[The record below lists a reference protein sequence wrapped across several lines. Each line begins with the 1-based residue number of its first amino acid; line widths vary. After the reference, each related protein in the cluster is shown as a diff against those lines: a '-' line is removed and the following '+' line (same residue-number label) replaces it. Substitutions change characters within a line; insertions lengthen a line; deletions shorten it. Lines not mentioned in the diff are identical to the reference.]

1 MFYDAATETAP
12 LEKIRDIQWQKLQD
26 MLKKVYQGN
35 RFYQNSFKK
44 HGVALEDIRNL
55 DDITKLPFTTK
66 KDFQRDQE
74 EHPVFGTNLTEP
86 FENYVQFHQTT
97 GTTGKPLKWLDT
109 KDSWAW
115 RARCMA
121 HSLAAAGVTNND
133 VLLLPFNFGPYTAFW
148 GVYEAAQH
156 LDVLT
161 IPTGGWT
168 TEQRLNSIVENQAT
182 LIIGTPTYMLRLA
195 EAAQEEGIDLANS
208 AIRVLILA
216 GEPGAM
222 IPSVREKLEKA
233 WGARVFEYP
242 GLTETGT
249 YAFMCEH
256 DNRALHIIESEFI
269 VEVLD
274 PKTGRSVADGETGEL
289 VLTNLGRT
297 CSPAIRYRTNDLVR
311 LEKSSC
317 ACVRTFGK
325 LIGGVLGRQDEMLII
340 RGVNV
345 FPSTMGNIV
354 EEFLEL
360 GNEYQITAYRRGD
373 MDELKIQIEMNP
385 SSKDVSE
392 LIATEL
398 KKRLNLRVDIQTVS
412 KGTLARS
419 DYKGKR
425 FIDERSKR
433 SSSAG

>member
-12 LEKIRDIQWQKLQD
+12 LEKIREIQWQKLQD
-26 MLKKVYQGN
+26 MLKKVYQSN

-66 KDFQRDQE
+66 KDFQKDQE
-74 EHPVFGTNLTEP
+74 ENPVFGTNLTEP

-109 KDSWAW
+109 KECWLW

-121 HSLAAAGVTNND
+121 HSLAAAGISSKD

-168 TEQRLNSIVENQAT
+168 TEQRLSCIGENNAT

-195 EAAQEEGIDLANS
+195 EAAQDLGIDLAGS
-208 AIRVLILA
+208 SIRVLILA

-222 IPSVREKLEKA
+222 IPAVREKLERA
-233 WGARVFEYP
+233 WGAKVFEYP

-249 YAFMCEH
+249 YAFMCDQ
-256 DNRALHIIESEFI
+256 DNQALHIIESEFI

-274 PKTGRSVADGETGEL
+274 SKTGKSVADGEIGEL

-297 CSPAIRYRTNDLVR
+297 CSPAIRYRTNDRVR
-311 LEKSSC
+311 LERSSC
-317 ACVRTFGK
+317 ACGRTFGK
-325 LIGGVLGRQDEMLII
+325 LIGGVLGRQDEMLIV

-345 FPSTMGNIV
+345 FPSTMANIV
-354 EEFLEL
+354 EEYLEL
-360 GNEYQITAYRRGD
+360 GNEYLITAFRRGD
-373 MDELKIQIEMNP
+373 MDELKIQIETTP
-385 SSKDVSE
+385 ESKDVSE
-392 LIATEL
+392 IITTEM
-398 KKRLNLRVDIQTVS
+398 KKRLNLRVEIQTVPR
-412 KGTLARS
+412 GTLARS

-433 SSSAG
+433 A